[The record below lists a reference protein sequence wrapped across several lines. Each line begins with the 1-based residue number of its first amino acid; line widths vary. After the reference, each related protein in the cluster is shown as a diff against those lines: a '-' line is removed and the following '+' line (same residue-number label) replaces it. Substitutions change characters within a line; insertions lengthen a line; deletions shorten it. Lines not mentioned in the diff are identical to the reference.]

1 MHRLG
6 CHPDFQTAAVRGI
19 EAGVRREAGGAL
31 ALYFVLTGDVAH
43 IAMPAAREPQRKDEL
58 WRHTCFECFMRTSG
72 DAYLEFN
79 FSPSLEWAAYA
90 FRSYR
95 DPAPLPE
102 AYDPCIVVSRDSDA
116 LRLEATIPAVALAHV
131 AHPWRMGLSAV
142 VEEASGALTYWA
154 LRHAPGKPDFH
165 HAEAFAIEL

>member
-1 MHRLG
+1 MHRLD
-6 CHPDFQTAAVRGI
+6 CHPAFHTTAVRGI
-19 EAGVRREAGGAL
+19 EAGVRRQAGGAL
-31 ALYFVLTGDVAH
+31 GLCFVLTGDVAH

-58 WRHTCFECFMRTSG
+58 WRHTCFECFMRASG

-79 FSPSLEWAAYA
+79 FSPSREWAAYA
-90 FRSYR
+90 FHSYR
-95 DPAPLPE
+95 VPAPLPP
-102 AYDPCIVVSRDSDA
+102 AYDPCFVVSRDSDA
-116 LRLEATIPAVALAHV
+116 LRLEATIPAAALAHV
-131 AHPWRMGLSAV
+131 ADPWRMGLSAV